1 MSLVLLY
8 PLCIQADSNGVV
20 VAGTP
25 FSVPFSLK
33 TNGAGGNFTIRA
45 TNSRGFDLISPTS
58 LQLETGNTA
67 NGTVTLLTNIRTISG
82 TDVTLTIEAEAPG
95 AQDTNYVVLRFTVI
109 NTVTL
114 EKRKL

>member
-1 MSLVLLY
+1 M
-8 PLCIQADSNGVV
+8 V

-45 TNSRGFDLISPTS
+45 TNSRGFDLTSPTS
-58 LQLETGNTA
+58 LQLETGKTA
-67 NGTVTLLTNIRTISG
+67 NGTVTLLTSFKTPSG
-82 TDVTLTIEAEAPG
+82 TDVTLTIEADAPG

-114 EKRKL
+114 EKRKPSCVLPMHNFHVL